1 MLEIALL
8 ASGSRGNAA
17 LVRTERA
24 SILLDAGLSARQIC
38 RRLEAV
44 GEDPRRIAAV
54 LVSHEHGDHV
64 SGLRVLCKRFGTP
77 VHATAGTRAALA
89 TVLDGQLPEAD
100 PIASGGRLQIEDLS
114 IWPVGVSH
122 DAAEPVG
129 FVIEAASGERLG
141 YATDLGV
148 VTDEVRAALEG
159 CELIVLEANHD
170 RRMLLEGPYPWVT
183 KQRVASRHG
192 HLSNDHAAAA
202 LPRLLGR
209 ASRRVVL
216 AHLSEQNNHVALART
231 AVCTALTRAGRDDVR
246 VDVASQAEPTPLIR
260 P

>member
-8 ASGSRGNAA
+8 ASGSRGNAT

-24 SILLDAGLSARQIC
+24 SILLDAGLSTRQLV

-44 GEDPRRIAAV
+44 GEDPRRISAV

-64 SGLRVLCKRFGTP
+64 SGLRVFCKRFQPT
-77 VHATAGTRAALA
+77 VYATAGTRRELEAL
-89 TVLDGQLPEAD
+89 VDGGLSPVD

-148 VTDEVRAALEG
+148 VTDEVSAALDG

-170 RRMLLEGPYPWVT
+170 RRLLLEGPYPWVT

-209 ASRRVVL
+209 ASRQVVL
-216 AHLSEQNNHVALART
+216 AHLSEQNNDAGLARAT
-231 AVCTALTRAGRDDVR
+231 VCSALTRAGREDVR
-246 VDVASQAEPTPLIR
+246 VEVARQAEPTPLFR